1 MSARD
6 HWNNAAR
13 DGAMRSSRA
22 RRGMTLMEL
31 VIALVI
37 TGLMAVMGTATLGSI
52 IDHRR
57 VILSGTGEME
67 RASALRDQI
76 RTWMLSGTVQI
87 VTGGATA
94 GLGRRTTPIA
104 APSIA
109 SAPTATGAAT
119 GMPGS
124 SSSTAPAI
132 TAAVAGGDEI
142 TFVTTA
148 DNPAHS
154 PTARM
159 RLFIDADAST
169 PETGLTLEYQASTA
183 TPLERIQLEPTIGVL
198 NVQFLDQ
205 RTNQWFESTQ
215 AAAITPIAVKLT
227 MQPYDGGRLPGIL
240 GVPLIFPMGSLLVG
254 R

>member
-1 MSARD
+1 MS
-6 HWNNAAR
+6 N
-13 DGAMRSSRA
+13 

-57 VILSGTGEME
+57 VLVSGTSEME
-67 RASALRDQI
+67 RASALRDQL
-76 RTWMLSGTVQI
+76 RTWMLAGTVQI
-87 VTGGATA
+87 VTGGASA
-94 GLGRRTTPIA
+94 GLGRRTASIA

-109 SAPTATGAAT
+109 PAPTTTGAT
-119 GMPGS
+119 PGMPGS
-124 SSSTAPAI
+124 SATAPAI

-142 TFVTTA
+142 TFTTTA
-148 DNPAHS
+148 DNPAHAPS
-154 PTARM
+154 ARM
-159 RLFIDADAST
+159 RLFVDADAST

-183 TPLERIQLEPTIGVL
+183 TPLQRMQLEPSIGVL
-198 NVQFLDQ
+198 TVEFLDQ

-215 AAAITPIAVKLT
+215 AAAITPIAVKIS
-227 MQPYDGGRLPGIL
+227 MQAYDGGRIPGIL
-240 GVPLIFPMGSLLVG
+240 QLPLIFPMGSLLVG

>member
-1 MSARD
+1 
-6 HWNNAAR
+6 
-13 DGAMRSSRA
+13 
-22 RRGMTLMEL
+22 MEL

-67 RASALRDQI
+67 RASALRDQL
-76 RTWMLSGTVQI
+76 RTWLLSGTVQI
-87 VTGGATA
+87 VTGGAAA
-94 GLGRRTTPIA
+94 GLGRRAAPIA
-104 APSIA
+104 GPSIA
-109 SAPTATGAAT
+109 SAPTATGAAS

-124 SSSTAPAI
+124 STSAPAI
-132 TAAVAGGDEI
+132 TAAVAGGDEVTFI
-142 TFVTTA
+142 TSA

-183 TPLERIQLEPTIGVL
+183 TPLQRIQLEPSIGVL
-198 NVQFLDQ
+198 KVEFLDE

-215 AAAITPIAVKLT
+215 AAAIAPIAVRLS
-227 MQPYDGGRLPGIL
+227 MQPHDGGRIPGIL
-240 GVPLIFPMGSLLVG
+240 QLPLVFPMGELLVG

>member
-1 MSARD
+1 MT
-6 HWNNAAR
+6 
-13 DGAMRSSRA
+13 A

-31 VIALVI
+31 VVALVI

-57 VILSGTGEME
+57 TIVSGTAETE
-67 RASALRDQI
+67 RASALRDQL
-76 RTWMLSGTVQI
+76 RTWLLAGTVQI
-87 VTGGATA
+87 VSGGASA
-94 GLGRRTTPIA
+94 GLGRRASPIA
-104 APSIA
+104 APPIA
-109 SAPTATGAAT
+109 SGPAATGAAT

-124 SSSTAPAI
+124 SSMTPAI

-148 DNPAHS
+148 DNPAHAPS
-154 PTARM
+154 ARM
-159 RLFIDADAST
+159 RLFVDADAST

-183 TPLERIQLEPTIGVL
+183 TPLQRIQLEPTVGVL
-198 NVQFLDQ
+198 TVQFLDQ

-215 AAAITPIAVKLT
+215 AAAITPIAVKIS
-227 MQPYDGGRLPGIL
+227 MQAYDGGRIPGIL
-240 GVPLIFPMGSLLVG
+240 QLPLIFPMGSLLVG

>member
-1 MSARD
+1 MTA
-6 HWNNAAR
+6 
-13 DGAMRSSRA
+13 RA
-22 RRGMTLMEL
+22 RRDGMTLMEL

-37 TGLMAVMGTATLGSI
+37 TGMMAVMGTATLSSI
-52 IDHRR
+52 IDHRHS
-57 VILSGTGEME
+57 LLTGTGELE

-87 VTGGATA
+87 VTGGATR
-94 GLGRRTTPIA
+94 GLGRAGTTISA
-104 APSIA
+104 NSI
-109 SAPTATGAAT
+109 TFTGATNAAAAIPG

-124 SSSTAPAI
+124 TLNNGI
-132 TAAVAGGDEI
+132 TSAVAGGDEI

-154 PTARM
+154 PSARM

-198 NVQFLDQ
+198 KVEFLDQ
-205 RTNQWFESTQ
+205 RTNQWLESTQ
-215 AAAITPIAVKLT
+215 VAAITPIAVRLT

-240 GVPLIFPMGSLLVG
+240 QLPLIFPMGTLLVG

>member
-1 MSARD
+1 MSAR
-6 HWNNAAR
+6 
-13 DGAMRSSRA
+13 SRG
-22 RRGMTLMEL
+22 GMTLMEL

-37 TGLMAVMGTATLGSI
+37 TGMMAVMGTATLSSI

-57 VILSGTGEME
+57 SILTGTGELE

-87 VTGGATA
+87 VSGGASA
-94 GLGRRTTPIA
+94 GLGRRAAPIA
-104 APSIA
+104 APQIA
-109 SAPTATGAAT
+109 APPTTT
-119 GMPGS
+119 GMSGIGT
-124 SSSTAPAI
+124 STPAI

-148 DNPAHS
+148 QNPADS

-159 RLFIDADAST
+159 RLFIDADPST

-183 TPLERIQLEPTIGVL
+183 TPLQRIQLEPTIGVL
-198 NVQFLDQ
+198 KVEFLDQ

-215 AAAITPIAVKLT
+215 AAAITPIAVRLT

-240 GVPLIFPMGSLLVG
+240 QLPLIFPMGTLLVG